1 MWIWFE
7 WKKAK
12 KEEIKKLATKAELK
26 SEQDTIVRLQ
36 SHDLSLFVSKSYFI
50 IDGAQLY
57 LILQS
62 LYYTLKR
69 LGDTEKVVSWKSK
82 GLSTEKRSTLTTT
95 DNSLSPPIGWYK
107 IKIFD

>member
-1 MWIWFE
+1 M
-7 WKKAK
+7 K
-12 KEEIKKLATKAELK
+12 K
-26 SEQDTIVRLQ
+26 SEKRRNKKISNKSRIKVRARYNSKT

-82 GLSTEKRSTLTTT
+82 GLSTEKRSALTTT
-95 DNSLSPPIGWYK
+95 DNSLSPPNGWYK